1 MYGVYLIHS
10 LCVYYA
16 HHHPMYVTVV
26 QVAIES
32 VKIKRKTVKDAQ
44 SKKVEEP
51 KQEATTTKDN
61 RKPVAFCCPV
71 VGCDVYK
78 PRLAKLQVKLNF

>member
-1 MYGVYLIHS
+1 MYGLYRIHG

-32 VKIKRKTVKDAQ
+32 VKIKRKTMKDAQ
-44 SKKVEEP
+44 SKKKKESE
-51 KQEATTTKDN
+51 QEATTTKDD
-61 RKPVAFCCPV
+61 RKPVPFCCPV
-71 VGCDVYK
+71 EGCDMYK
-78 PRLAKLQVKLNF
+78 PRLLYLQVKLNF